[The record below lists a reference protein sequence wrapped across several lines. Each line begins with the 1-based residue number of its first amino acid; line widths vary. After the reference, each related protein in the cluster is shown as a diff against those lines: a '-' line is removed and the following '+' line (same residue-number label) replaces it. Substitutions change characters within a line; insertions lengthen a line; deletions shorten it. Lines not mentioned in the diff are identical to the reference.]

1 MLQYGPIRPFCHLW
15 AMEKP
20 PDPSSWVSTIITWRG
35 TYNIIIFSLMT
46 KIINLNYRS
55 DDDEGKFKYK
65 YNIKDG
71 GLTFK

>member
-1 MLQYGPIRPFCHLW
+1 
-15 AMEKP
+15 
-20 PDPSSWVSTIITWRG
+20 
-35 TYNIIIFSLMT
+35 MT